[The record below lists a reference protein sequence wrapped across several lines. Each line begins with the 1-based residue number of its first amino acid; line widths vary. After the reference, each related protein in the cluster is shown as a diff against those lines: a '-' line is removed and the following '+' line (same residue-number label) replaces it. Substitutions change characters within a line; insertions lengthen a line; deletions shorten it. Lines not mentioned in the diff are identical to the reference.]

1 FVVPLFD
8 NGDTM
13 LVRQWRHAWETSSWE
28 VPAGTFDGDEDPLEC
43 ARRELAEETGLVA
56 ARYRSLGV
64 VHGAAFLTG
73 RAHLFL
79 AESLTESARNPETY
93 EQDME
98 VLRLPFAEALD
109 AALEGEIVHCGTV
122 RIGRGGRDLLALRIE
137 QHHAIGDRSWVEV
150 AVKRDLDA
158 VPCHLDAHHLGT
170 LAELAAKA
178 ATRLVDAELTA
189 ARVAHE
195 GQRFLVV

>member
-1 FVVPLFD
+1 MRGISGHFELRDDAIRFPDGTEALYTVVVNPDSAFVVPYFD

-28 VPAGTFDGDEDPLEC
+28 VPAGTFDDGEDPLEC

-56 ARYRSLGV
+56 TRYRSLGV

-79 AESLTESARNPETY
+79 AEELTEWARSPETY

-98 VLRLPFAEALD
+98 VLRLPFTEALH
-109 AALEGEIVHCGTV
+109 AALEGQIVHSGSVT
-122 RIGRGGRDLLALRIE
+122 ALCR
-137 QHHAIGDRSWVEV
+137 
-150 AVKRDLDA
+150 
-158 VPCHLDAHHLGT
+158 
-170 LAELAAKA
+170 
-178 ATRLVDAELTA
+178 A
-189 ARVAHE
+189 ARA
-195 GQRFLVV
+195 LKLI

>member
-1 FVVPLFD
+1 MIRFSDGAEALYTVVANPDSAFVVPFFD

-13 LVRQWRHAWETSSWE
+13 LVRQWRHAWNTSSWE
-28 VPAGTFDGDEDPLEC
+28 VPAGTFDEGEEPLEC

-79 AESLTESARNPETY
+79 AEGLTERARNPESY

-98 VLRLPFAEALD
+98 VLRLPFEEALD
-109 AALEGEIVHCGTV
+109 AALEGQIVHSGSVTAMC
-122 RIGRGGRDLLALRIE
+122 R
-137 QHHAIGDRSWVEV
+137 
-150 AVKRDLDA
+150 
-158 VPCHLDAHHLGT
+158 
-170 LAELAAKA
+170 
-178 ATRLVDAELTA
+178 A
-189 ARVAHE
+189 ARA
-195 GQRFLVV
+195 LKLI

>member
-1 FVVPLFD
+1 MRGTSGHFVLRDDVIRFLDGAEAVYTVVANPDSAFVVPRFD

-28 VPAGTFDGDEDPLEC
+28 VPAGTFDDDEHPLEC

-56 ARYRSLGV
+56 ARYTSLGV

-79 AESLTESARNPETY
+79 AEGLTESARSPETY

-98 VLRLPFAEALD
+98 VMRLPFTEALN
-109 AALEGEIVHCGTV
+109 AALEGEIVHSGSVT
-122 RIGRGGRDLLALRIE
+122 ALCR
-137 QHHAIGDRSWVEV
+137 
-150 AVKRDLDA
+150 
-158 VPCHLDAHHLGT
+158 
-170 LAELAAKA
+170 
-178 ATRLVDAELTA
+178 A
-189 ARVAHE
+189 ARA
-195 GQRFLVV
+195 LKLI

>member
-1 FVVPLFD
+1 MRGASGHFVLRDDLIRFPDGAEALYTVVANPDSAFVVPRFD

-73 RAHLFL
+73 RAHLFV

-98 VLRLPFAEALD
+98 VLRLPFAEALNS
-109 AALEGEIVHCGTV
+109 ALEGDIVHSGSVT
-122 RIGRGGRDLLALRIE
+122 ALCR
-137 QHHAIGDRSWVEV
+137 
-150 AVKRDLDA
+150 
-158 VPCHLDAHHLGT
+158 
-170 LAELAAKA
+170 
-178 ATRLVDAELTA
+178 A
-189 ARVAHE
+189 ARA
-195 GQRFLVV
+195 LNLL